1 MKLNKYIQKSCCFYA
16 SDWHLTVMLLP
27 YINNKVQE
35 NCSIYMKCENNIEE
49 KMNILLN
56 KLTLKNKKNIMN
68 INWGNLVA
76 EDNIDDNEKIYIVS
90 GSDKYIKNINNLIEQ
105 CYDKKNY
112 NIKIINC
119 YEVRDNEDLGKIISE
134 NGYTQIINTKGECDI
149 KKQFY
154 NK

>member
-1 MKLNKYIQKSCCFYA
+1 MELN
-16 SDWHLTVMLLP
+16 H
-27 YINNKVQE
+27 
-35 NCSIYMKCENNIEE
+35 IEE

-134 NGYTQIINTKGECDI
+134 NGYTQILNTKGECDI
-149 KKQFY
+149 K
-154 NK
+154 NTVL

>member
-56 KLTLKNKKNIMN
+56 KLTLKNKKNI
-68 INWGNLVA
+68 IKL
-76 EDNIDDNEKIYIVS
+76 KIKFKL
-90 GSDKYIKNINNLIEQ
+90 DKDSMKSITKLSTPKNN
-105 CYDKKNY
+105 
-112 NIKIINC
+112 
-119 YEVRDNEDLGKIISE
+119 S
-134 NGYTQIINTKGECDI
+134 
-149 KKQFY
+149 
-154 NK
+154 

>member
-76 EDNIDDNEKIYIVS
+76 EDNIDDKEKIYIVS

-134 NGYTQIINTKGECDI
+134 NGYTQILNTKGECDI
-149 KKQFY
+149 K
-154 NK
+154 NTVL

>member
-68 INWGNLVA
+68 INWGNLVD

-134 NGYTQIINTKGECDI
+134 NGYTQILNTKGECDI

>member
-1 MKLNKYIQKSCCFYA
+1 
-16 SDWHLTVMLLP
+16 MLLP

-76 EDNIDDNEKIYIVS
+76 EDDVDDNEKIYIVS
-90 GSDKYIKNINNLIEQ
+90 GNDEYIKNVNNLIEKYY
-105 CYDKKNY
+105 CKKNC

-119 YEVRDNEDLGKIISE
+119 YEVNKKDDLGKIIKE
-134 NGYTQIINTKGECDI
+134 NGYTQILNTKGECDI
-149 KKQFY
+149 KKMVL
-154 NK
+154 

>member
-68 INWGNLVA
+68 INWKNSVA
-76 EDNIDDNEKIYIVS
+76 EDEIDTNKEKIYIVS
-90 GSDKYIKNINNLIEQ
+90 GNDAYIKNINNLIEQ
-105 CYDKKNY
+105 CYGEKNCK
-112 NIKIINC
+112 IKIINC
-119 YEVRDNEDLGKIISE
+119 YEVKESDNLGKIIKE
-134 NGYTQIINTKGECDI
+134 NGYTQILNTKGECDI
-149 KKQFY
+149 EKMIL
-154 NK
+154 

>member
-68 INWGNLVA
+68 INWKNSVA
-76 EDNIDDNEKIYIVS
+76 EDGIDTNKEKIYIVS
-90 GSDKYIKNINNLIEQ
+90 GNDAYIKSINNLIEQ
-105 CYDKKNY
+105 CYSEKNY
-112 NIKIINC
+112 KIKIINC
-119 YEVRDNEDLGKIISE
+119 YEVKESDDLGKIIKE
-134 NGYTQIINTKGECDI
+134 NGYTQILNTKGECDI
-149 KKQFY
+149 EKMIL
-154 NK
+154 